1 MAQALLPF
9 QNFQDEILANDFAE
23 KLKENDIYCEVAKS
37 PQFLDS
43 NIIGSASSPGF
54 IIKIRSEDFEK
65 AHIAL
70 GNHFETMIEEADKDY
85 YLFNFSDIELLE
97 IIRNQD
103 EWGYFDYQ
111 LARKILMEK
120 GLFPDADTIVQWK
133 DERKKVLSKPEKN
146 GDFIYIVGYVLIVA
160 GVFLSRNM
168 LRGESSVFPVGFLL
182 SIFLGNHLIVDKK
195 VLPNGETVFSYSAAV
210 RRHGKAIV
218 TIAAILLVFSFG
230 MWIWLEGNT

>member
-1 MAQALLPF
+1 MEQDLLPF
-9 QNFQDEILANDFAE
+9 QNFQDEILAKSFAE
-23 KLKENDIYCEVAKS
+23 RLTENDIFCTVVKS
-37 PQFLDS
+37 PQLLDS
-43 NIIGSASSPGF
+43 NIIGSAFSPGF
-54 IIKIRSEDFEK
+54 TIKLRAKDFEK

-70 GNHFETMIEEADKDY
+70 GNHFETMIAEVEQDY
-85 YLFNFSDIELLE
+85 YLFNFSDIELVE
-97 IIRNQD
+97 VIRNQD

-120 GLFPDADTIVQWK
+120 GLFPDPDTIKQWK
-133 DERKKVLSKPEKN
+133 EERKRVLSKPEKN

-182 SIFLGNHLIVDKK
+182 SIFLGNHLISDKK
-195 VLPNGETVFSYSAAV
+195 VLPNGETVFSYSEAD
-210 RRHGKAIV
+210 RQHGKAIV

-230 MWIWLEGNT
+230 TWIWLEGNT